1 MTEADVLP
9 DPVLEGEAP
18 LVAHKSAPIKHNH
31 GCEFPDLPK
40 RAKGVSMGDDS
51 GSLR

>member
-1 MTEADVLP
+1 MTDQVLMT

-31 GCEFPDLPK
+31 GCEFPDFPK
-40 RAKGVSMGDDS
+40 RAKGVSMGSDS

>member
-18 LVAHKSAPIKHNH
+18 LVACKSAPIKHNH
-31 GCEFPDLPK
+31 GCEFPDFPIG
-40 RAKGVSMGDDS
+40 AKGVSMGRDS
-51 GSLR
+51 GSVR